1 MIRKLLV
8 LAAAVAMPA
17 AAMAGVTAVTGSGIA
32 WAKAG
37 TPEAISCTLS
47 GTVTFAKPGLSYNGS
62 LTNKSVED
70 TKTDITPAASAGCST
85 KAIKNTIVSTT
96 SPCWVTPPVIVGK
109 TVTPGVPEAGAAPE
123 CTIAPAKTGIKDPDY
138 YDTASSL
145 ASAGV
150 SEIAASLSAGIATE
164 DNGNKVVLE
173 VTSGGTSSVLPG
185 GACGSTVGFQ
195 LTGAVDTTSATPF
208 TIGGSDASYDLIIC
222 LSTDTGPGTTG
233 SFFADY
239 LSAAGGSTVPTLATA
254 GLGSASNLSISA

>member
-62 LTNKSVED
+62 LTNKTVED

-85 KAIKNTIVSTT
+85 KAIKNTIASTT
-96 SPCWVTPPVIVGK
+96 TAC
-109 TVTPGVPEAGAAPE
+109 AGAASPAPE
-123 CTIAPAKTGIKDPDY
+123 CSLAPAKTLAKDPDF

-145 ASAGV
+145 ASSGV
-150 SEIAASLSAGIATE
+150 SEIATSLAAGIATT